1 MEPPR
6 SIAEEETVRR
16 QVSEYEEEDDG
27 DRVSM
32 YINHNTLHN
41 NNHMRNIQTWI

>member
-6 SIAEEETVRR
+6 SIVEEETVRR

-27 DRVSM
+27 DRVCT
-32 YINHNTLHN
+32 YINHNTQHN
-41 NNHMRNIQTWI
+41 NNCMGNIQTWI